1 MPSIPMGFGN
11 AMQKCP
17 QTHVKNSKPFP
28 QPPQQRN
35 RHGATGAA
43 EEVELLLAELPDNCN
58 HLYQPTHFFT
68 KESLSEMSAHLGSS
82 ALRPRAAASLSLS
95 IPISSNLSWYSFTTA
110 GSAAPMPLFS
120 WVSAD
125 FRPPAPC

>member
-1 MPSIPMGFGN
+1 MPSLPMGFGN
-11 AMQKCP
+11 ATQKCP
-17 QTHVKNSKPFP
+17 QTHVKKQTLP
-28 QPPQQRN
+28 QPPQQRS
-35 RHGATGAA
+35 RHGAPGAA
-43 EEVELLLAELPDNCN
+43 EEVELLPAELTDNCN

-110 GSAAPMPLFS
+110 GSADAMPLFS
-120 WVSAD
+120 WVSI
-125 FRPPAPC
+125 PPPC